1 MRVYRMDLEWTVKSH
16 RFSRHLPSPLHFYTR
31 SKRMSTHYHNP
42 PLSPLETV
50 IKAAR
55 GVNIFFFFSSLIYFL
70 NWCIFRVTWRP
81 VPLACNALRSWDR
94 SMCLFL
100 ATCSFQLRVGPKRH
114 NGGHGVDWLKQER
127 REDNRTN
134 IYNVITILI
143 ARRII

>member
-55 GVNIFFFFSSLIYFL
+55 GVNYYLFFSHLLSELVYFPGDVETSSSGL
-70 NWCIFRVTWRP
+70 QRVTQ
-81 VPLACNALRSWDR
+81 LG